1 MNRWIGPSVI
11 GAVLGA
17 SLLAYGEDITVTTYY
32 PSPRG
37 VYNELRA
44 NLLVLTDQKTK
55 QEYSLTMESGRLLLT
70 SLKDGKA
77 FIVADVSEAG
87 P

>member
-1 MNRWIGPSVI
+1 MKRWSWLWAVA
-11 GAVLGA
+11 AVLGLGWA
-17 SLLAYGEDITVTTYY
+17 AHGEDITISTYY

-37 VYNELRA
+37 VYDELRA